1 MTRNIQIRLATTEHI
16 AEISALAA
24 VIWRAH
30 YPGIISPA
38 QIEHMLA
45 KMYGLEVIQRELE
58 SGLAW
63 FRALDDGVLCGFA
76 SVGVASTAAEF
87 KLHKLYVHPDWQR
100 RGIGGA
106 LLEAVESS
114 VRAQGATT
122 LILNVNKRNDAAI
135 ATYLKRGFTNRESV
149 VADIGGGFV
158 MDDHVMA
165 KSLS

>member
-1 MTRNIQIRLATTEHI
+1 MTRNVQITSATTEHI

-38 QIEHMLA
+38 QIEYMLA
-45 KMYGLEVIQRELE
+45 KIYGLEVIQRELE

-63 FRALDDGVLCGFA
+63 FRALADGALCGFA
-76 SVGVASTAAEF
+76 SAGVAATAGEF

-106 LLEAVESS
+106 LLDAVESA

-135 ATYLKRGFTNRESV
+135 ATYLKRGFTIRKSI
-149 VADIGGGFV
+149 VADIGGGFA
-158 MDDHVMA
+158 MDDYVMA